1 MMKRIPIFCLLLFA
15 LALPATAQDSPIA
28 FAIHGGA
35 GFVDSTKMTPSLRAR
50 YQATLTEAVMKG
62 YAILKAGGTSLEAV
76 EAAIIILEDSPLF
89 NAGRGAV
96 TNAEGFCEH
105 DASIMDGRT
114 RSAGAVAGVTTVRNP
129 ITLARLVKDSTAHVL
144 LIGEGAQQFA
154 NRMQVSRADT
164 AWFLEVGDAKK
175 GQLIQELHD
184 SKFGTV
190 GAVALD
196 NNGNLAAG
204 TSTGGMRNKKFGR
217 VGDVP
222 LIGAGTYA
230 DNRTAAISCTGHGE
244 FFIRTVAA
252 YEVAA
257 LMKHAGK
264 SLEEATKDVIF
275 RQLLPIG
282 GSGGLIAIDA
292 EGHISMPF
300 NSGSMFRASVD
311 ALGRIQVAI
320 W

>member
-1 MMKRIPIFCLLLFA
+1 MRILFIFLLIASPFFSA
-15 LALPATAQDSPIA
+15 AQSAPIA
-28 FAIHGGA
+28 IAIHGGA
-35 GFVDSTKMTPSLRAR
+35 GFIDSTKLTPELRAR
-50 YQATLTEAVMKG
+50 YQAKLTEAVMRG
-62 YAILKAGGTSLEAV
+62 YTVLKDGGTSLAAV
-76 EAAIIILEDSPLF
+76 EAAILILEDSPLF

-96 TNAEGFCEH
+96 VNAEGFCEL

-114 RSAGAVAGVTTVRNP
+114 RAAGAVAGVSTVKNP
-129 ITLARLVKDSTAHVL
+129 ISLARLVKDSTSHVL
-144 LIGEGAQQFA
+144 LIGMGAESFA
-154 NRMQVSRADT
+154 KQYGVALVDRAY
-164 AWFLEVGDAKK
+164 FLDKSEMGKK
-175 GQLIQELHD
+175 SGQLIEQLHN

-196 NNGNLAAG
+196 AKGNLAAG

-222 LIGAGTYA
+222 IIGAGTYA
-230 DNRTAAISCTGHGE
+230 HNASAAVSCTGHGE

-257 LMKHAGK
+257 LMKYKGL
-264 SLEEATKDVIF
+264 SLKAATEEVIF
-275 RQLLPIG
+275 TQLQPIG

-292 EGHISMPF
+292 QGNISMPF

-311 ALGRIQVAI
+311 VNGKITVAI
-320 W
+320 F